1 MKTNDLINAIAA
13 DAKAP
18 SVPITT
24 TVWIG
29 AGAGV
34 VATALLFWLMFSVR
48 PDMHSALGDWHFLM
62 KWVFTLTLLL
72 TGLILAASLAR
83 PQWSPNSKLLLLLGA
98 PLALGI
104 GVAAELIALPSDAWM
119 PTMVGT
125 APLACLIYV
134 PLLSGL
140 PLALMLL
147 ALRQGAPSHPALAG
161 AVAGVIATGIAATFY
176 ATHCQNDSP
185 LFLAA
190 WYIIATLIVASIGA
204 LLGARF
210 LRW

>member
-18 SVPITT
+18 SVPITA

-34 VATALLFWLMFSVR
+34 IATALLFWLMFPVR
-48 PDMHSALGDWHFLM
+48 PDMHAALGDWHFLM

-72 TGLILAASLAR
+72 TGLILAVSLAR
-83 PQWSPNSKLLLLLGA
+83 PQWSPNSKLLLLLSA

-104 GVAAELIALPSDAWM
+104 GVAAELISLPSRAWM

-161 AVAGVIATGIAATFY
+161 AVAGVIATGIAGTFY

-190 WYIIATLIVASIGA
+190 WYIVATLIVASIGA
-204 LLGARF
+204 LLGARL